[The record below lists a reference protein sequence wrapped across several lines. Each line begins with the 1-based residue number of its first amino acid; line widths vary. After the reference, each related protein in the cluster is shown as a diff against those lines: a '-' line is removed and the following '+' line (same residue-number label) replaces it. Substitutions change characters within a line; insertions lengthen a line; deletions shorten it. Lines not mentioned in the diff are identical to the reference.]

1 MFTRGTRVLT
11 HPHISTSPTG
21 STTKMVVQTPKIRV
35 LGVVL
40 QDILVKNIGIY
51 RISIGT
57 FDIPIYSHIYSHIY
71 IIMYIYI
78 YSQYIYIYIVSY
90 IYIYFFHISPYPTH
104 VQAFCWIFPF
114 FTAPLDGFRL
124 LLDVEVRGTSHSSC
138 ARVGPMD
145 RPAVE
150 GWGPQRGLSGEGWGL
165 VDDYHQ
171 VMTTLW

>member
-78 YSQYIYIYIVSY
+78 YSHIYIVSY
-90 IYIYFFHISPYPTH
+90 IYIYFIYPHIPHMSKLFAGSFHFL
-104 VQAFCWIFPF
+104 Q
-114 FTAPLDGFRL
+114 L
-124 LLDVEVRGTSHSSC
+124 L
-138 ARVGPMD
+138 
-145 RPAVE
+145 
-150 GWGPQRGLSGEGWGL
+150 
-165 VDDYHQ
+165 
-171 VMTTLW
+171 